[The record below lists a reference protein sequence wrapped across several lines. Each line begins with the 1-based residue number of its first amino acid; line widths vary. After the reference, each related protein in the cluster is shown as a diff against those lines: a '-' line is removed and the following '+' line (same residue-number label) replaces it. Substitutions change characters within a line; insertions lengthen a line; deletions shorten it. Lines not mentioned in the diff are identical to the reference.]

1 MTRRIVRRATLFAG
15 PAREAPLP
23 RHAVVLQGRHIA
35 WVGPDDELPADFA
48 KGAVGETDAAGA
60 LVTPALID
68 CHTHIVFAGNR
79 ADEFER
85 RLAGQSYAE
94 IAAAGGGIMSTVR
107 AVRAATDDDLL
118 QGALARL
125 DDLRAQGVRTVEVKS
140 GYGLSLEHELRMLRV
155 ARRLAQERP
164 DTRIATTLL
173 AAHALPPEYA
183 DRRAEYVRLVTD
195 EIIPAAKAER
205 LADAVDVFCEHGAF
219 TIEETDAIFT
229 AARTHGLRVKAH
241 AEQFTT
247 SGAAA
252 LAARHGA
259 LSADHLEFL
268 DARGAALMA
277 MAGTVAVLLPGAQLT
292 LALPNPPI
300 AALRTEGCAMAIG
313 TDANPGTSNTT
324 NLLLMMQLAAAM
336 YRLSPAECLAGVT
349 ANAAKALGLELKCG
363 RVSPGMEGP
372 VVVWDAERAAD
383 LVYRLGAR
391 VAARVVCED

>member
-1 MTRRIVRRATLFAG
+1 MTRRIIRRGGLFAG
-15 PAREAPLP
+15 PAREALLP
-23 RHAVVLQGRHIA
+23 HHAVVLQGRHIA
-35 WVGPDDELPADFA
+35 WVGPDGELPAELA
-48 KGAVGETDAAGA
+48 AGAAEETDAAGA

-107 AVRAATDDDLL
+107 ALRAATDDELL

-164 DTRIATTLL
+164 GTRIATTLL

-183 DRRAEYVRLVTD
+183 DRRADYVRLVTD
-195 EIIPAAKAER
+195 EIIPAAKSER
-205 LADAVDVFCEHGAF
+205 LADAVDVFCEQGAF
-219 TIEETDAIFT
+219 TIGETDAIFT
-229 AARTHGLRVKAH
+229 AARAHGLRVKAH
-241 AEQFTT
+241 AEQFTA

-268 DARGAALMA
+268 DAKGAALMA

-300 AALRTEGCAMAIG
+300 AALRAEGCAMAIG
-313 TDANPGTSNTT
+313 TDANPGTSHTT

-349 ANAAKALGLELKCG
+349 ASAARALGLELKCG
-363 RVSPGMEGP
+363 RISPGMEGP
-372 VVVWDAERAAD
+372 VLVWDAERPAD

-391 VAARVVCED
+391 VAARVVG